1 MVRYANGRTRP
12 KYLLRYTTDLPPLMP
27 LPIFLRDASRLARL
41 CCITAAAALLAGCVT
56 TLPKSDREGPA
67 PVISSQDQ
75 QPAPAAAATPD
86 SASPAASDPVAVTE
100 TTTAEAAAPALP
112 ALPEDLPPVVPKG
125 PLSPLGDTPSLAM
138 GSVTDLAAPADMW
151 DRIRRGLDMPDIDG
165 RLVDGR
171 IKWYVSRPDY
181 IQRMSERAG
190 RYMFYIVEE
199 LERRHLPTELALL
212 PFIESAFNPG
222 AVSRTK
228 AVGIWQFMPRTGKS
242 FDLRQN
248 SFRDER
254 QDIVASTNAALDY
267 LESLHTQFG
276 DWHLA
281 LAAYNWGQGNVR
293 RAIARNKRAKKPTGY
308 LHLRMP
314 AETRLYI
321 PKLQAVEQIIRNPGA
336 YGLTLPV
343 IPNHPYFE
351 VVNIDSDI
359 DVALVAKLAG
369 IEESAFRALNP
380 ALRQPVILANG
391 TPQILLPWD
400 NASEFKLRL
409 AAYNDQ
415 LATWTAWIVRRSET
429 PAKIAKRVGMNEKEL
444 SKVNNIPPRMIVRKG
459 STLLIRKKKDSGND
473 VSARVADNARL
484 ALTPQFS
491 KLKIRVKRGD
501 TLSGIAS
508 RYGARVSSIMKWNN
522 LKNPRHLRA
531 GQTLIVRVR

>member
-1 MVRYANGRTRP
+1 
-12 KYLLRYTTDLPPLMP
+12 
-27 LPIFLRDASRLARL
+27 
-41 CCITAAAALLAGCVT
+41 
-56 TLPKSDREGPA
+56 
-67 PVISSQDQ
+67 
-75 QPAPAAAATPD
+75 
-86 SASPAASDPVAVTE
+86 
-100 TTTAEAAAPALP
+100 
-112 ALPEDLPPVVPKG
+112 
-125 PLSPLGDTPSLAM
+125 M

-171 IKWYVSRPDY
+171 IKWYLSRPDY

-212 PFIESAFNPG
+212 TFIESAFNPG

-391 TPQILLPWD
+391 TSTGP
-400 NASEFKLRL
+400 SR
-409 AAYNDQ
+409 
-415 LATWTAWIVRRSET
+415 
-429 PAKIAKRVGMNEKEL
+429 AKRLPLITGTTLAPRPPSTVATNVSSL
-444 SKVNNIPPRMIVRKG
+444 SGNTAAKALIGKPIGPSGKASCCDSATG
-459 STLLIRKKKDSGND
+459 STVTTGI
-473 VSARVADNARL
+473 NAI
-484 ALTPQFS
+484 S
-491 KLKIRVKRGD
+491 
-501 TLSGIAS
+501 
-508 RYGARVSSIMKWNN
+508 
-522 LKNPRHLRA
+522 
-531 GQTLIVRVR
+531 